1 MLLKKQ
7 CVKNTH
13 YKFRPT
19 LKPQHNLLKAK
30 KMTPRNELIK
40 NFRGETLGE
49 VSEQSSAEEVFQNQV
64 LRPIL
69 KLQNELILAMFQNY
83 LKQNKIDFDHL
94 SLAHKLLS
102 LENAI
107 QKDVKFKHEL
117 KGIILG
123 LFTLEEYQ
131 FYVLNATNLNK
142 RIMTMLIERNK
153 SQLIL

>member
-1 MLLKKQ
+1 
-7 CVKNTH
+7 
-13 YKFRPT
+13 
-19 LKPQHNLLKAK
+19 
-30 KMTPRNELIK
+30 MTPRTELIK

-94 SLAHKLLS
+94 SVAHKLLS

-107 QKDVKFKHEL
+107 QKDMKFKHEL

-123 LFTLEEYQ
+123 IFTLEEYQ
-131 FYVLNATNLNK
+131 FYVLNAANLNK
-142 RIMTMLIERNK
+142 RIMTMLIERIK